1 MKANIEFYM
10 TDKSA
15 LNVIDIVEEKNR
27 GWEWDWKGWMNS
39 DLRGIGMEGPMLWL
53 SHITQLVGDK

>member
-27 GWEWDWKGWMNS
+27 WRMRLKGMN
-39 DLRGIGMEGPMLWL
+39 E
-53 SHITQLVGDK
+53 Q